1 MNEKLI
7 EGIRTGLA
15 ALRENLVEP
24 MGLSLSP
31 HDGRL
36 GWGFFKFKALPGHPN
51 PGNAG
56 GGWSHPA
63 FKSNEKLPICA
74 PRDWPQGGSFPW
86 DWQTTLDDVKSFAL
100 EIGRLTGFGTD
111 FTLECAWRNFED
123 MTVPGQIGILSD
135 MNLLR
140 GGAEHYAY
148 YPDSIDEISYVD
160 NSGDPI
166 DPDKEDQVRSKF
178 RRIKDAE
185 KINTDSYMTPPA
197 VSDPIEISGAWYVDS
212 LPGQIVTELTDGK
225 LRSFAISPFRAISD
239 DDMTDYG
246 GQHPR
251 KLRGIP
257 VPSNLYAYYGLTKSE
272 ETLSEVLRVRL
283 SPSELEKL
291 KAAAD
296 ASGKTTSEFA
306 REWVR
311 GL

>member
-15 ALRENLVEP
+15 ALRDANVEP
-24 MGLSLSP
+24 MGLSLSA
-31 HDGRL
+31 HDGSF

-56 GGWSHPA
+56 HGWSHPTDVEA
-63 FKSNEKLPICA
+63 FKFSHA

-111 FTLECAWRNFED
+111 FTLECAWRNYED

-166 DPDKEDQVRSKF
+166 DPVKEDKVRNKF
-178 RRIKDAE
+178 RSLKAAE
-185 KINTDSYMTPPA
+185 QADTDEYMKLPETDHPMT
-197 VSDPIEISGAWYVDS
+197 ISGAWYIDAVPGAIIAE
-212 LPGQIVTELTDGK
+212 LPDGT
-225 LRSFAISPFRAISD
+225 LEMFAISPFRVVKLDNMQPYS
-239 DDMTDYG
+239 

-251 KLRGIP
+251 KLRGVP